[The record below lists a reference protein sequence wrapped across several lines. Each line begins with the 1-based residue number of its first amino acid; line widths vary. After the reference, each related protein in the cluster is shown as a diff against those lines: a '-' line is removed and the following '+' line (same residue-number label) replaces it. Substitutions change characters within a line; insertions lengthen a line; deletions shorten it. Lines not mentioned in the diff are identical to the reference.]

1 MFVSMKY
8 TVFKISYEIGPI
20 IWDKNCHICH
30 SVISSLLFFLG
41 LHLRHIDVPRLGV
54 ESELKLRT
62 RSQPQANT
70 GSELHLGTMSQLS
83 GRQLWILNPLNEA
96 REQTRILVD
105 TCWVLNLLSHNG
117 NSNSV
122 IYFKTE

>member
-8 TVFKISYEIGPI
+8 TVFKIFYEIGPI
-20 IWDKNCHICH
+20 IWDKNFHICH

-62 RSQPQANT
+62 RSQPQAKT
-70 GSELHLGTMSQLS
+70 SELHLGTMSQLS
-83 GRQLWILNPLNEA
+83 GRQLWILNPLSEA
-96 REQTRILVD
+96 REQTHILVD